1 MKIIL
6 KETVELLGKA
16 GEIVKV
22 KPGYGRNFLIPK
34 GLGVLATTSSVKA
47 IENDLALK
55 ALKDAKSKED
65 LKFVADKLNNV
76 KLNFSLKAGEDD
88 KLFGSVTT
96 QMISSALEEKGFSIE
111 KKYIS
116 TEESV
121 KTLGNHFAKVDF
133 GDDIEARVKLKVVA
147 E

>member
-1 MKIIL
+1 M
-6 KETVELLGKA
+6 
-16 GEIVKV
+16 
-22 KPGYGRNFLIPK
+22 IPK
-34 GLGVLATTSSVKA
+34 GLGVLATTSSIKA

-133 GDDIEARVKLKVVA
+133 GDDIEARVKLKL
-147 E
+147 

>member
-96 QMISSALEEKGFSIE
+96 QMISSALEEKGF
-111 KKYIS
+111 
-116 TEESV
+116 
-121 KTLGNHFAKVDF
+121 
-133 GDDIEARVKLKVVA
+133 
-147 E
+147 